1 MKNNGLL
8 SVMTAALMLN
18 LTFASCEKVLDA
30 EEEQTT
36 QQTGFT
42 QQAEAYLPASYGDK
56 TIAAW
61 YSLYTENE
69 YKSKVEAVFLFTDS
83 AVAITKSKT
92 YTVEDGREPA
102 RDIVALGI
110 FHQIDGDLI
119 NGTLRLELSSGL
131 PRNARIRDSILT
143 HDGIAYTM
151 QDNNKAPLPYQLAQ

>member
-8 SVMTAALMLN
+8 SVMAAALMLN
-18 LTFASCEKVLDA
+18 LTFASCEKVLDT
-30 EEEQTT
+30 EEEQP

-42 QQAEAYLPASYGDK
+42 KLAEAYLPGAYGDK

-92 YTVEDGREPA
+92 YTVEDGREPVN
-102 RDIVALGI
+102 DIVALGI
-110 FHQIDGDLI
+110 FHQVDGDLI
-119 NGTLRLELSSGL
+119 NGTLRFELSSGM
-131 PRNARIRDSILT
+131 PRSARIRDSILT
-143 HDGIAYTM
+143 HDGISYTM
-151 QDNNKAPLPYQLAQ
+151 QDNDKAPLPYQLAQ